1 MSAALPKRARASIGP
16 VRRHA
21 SAHACVAL
29 LLLARSVCAD
39 VSVATSGTFT
49 AAYLALVPEL
59 ERIANDDVVTA
70 ATSIGAG
77 ADSIPSR
84 LERGEPIDVV
94 IVADAVLTQLIDDGL
109 VAADS
114 RVEVARSSI
123 GIAVRAGAPK
133 PDISSVDA
141 LRQTLLRA
149 RSIAYSGSVSGTYV
163 STVLFARLGI
173 ADLVAAKSRKIETER
188 VGAVVA
194 RGDAEIGFQQ
204 ISELL
209 PVAGIDVVGPL
220 PADVQYSS
228 VFSAGVVKTSPHA
241 DAARA
246 MLRFLAS
253 PQAAPTIERTGLE
266 PIRAR

>member
-1 MSAALPKRARASIGP
+1 MQHSRRIPAAACAAL
-16 VRRHA
+16 
-21 SAHACVAL
+21 AL
-29 LLLARSVCAD
+29 LLLARGAWAD

-49 AAYLALVPEL
+49 AAYLALVPQL
-59 ERIANDDVVTA
+59 ERIANDKVVTA

-84 LERGEPIDVV
+84 LVRGERIDVV
-94 IVADAVLTQLIDDGL
+94 IVSDAVLLQLIDDGL

-114 RVEVARSSI
+114 RVELARSGI

-133 PDISSVDA
+133 PDVSTVA
-141 LRQTLLRA
+141 ELRETLLRA

-163 STVLFARLGI
+163 STQLFARLGI
-173 ADLVAAKSRKIETER
+173 ADEVSAKSRKIDTER

-209 PVAGIDVVGPL
+209 PIAGIDVVGPL
-220 PADVQYSS
+220 PAEVQYVS
-228 VFSAGVVKTSPHA
+228 VFSAGVIKTSPHA
-241 DAARA
+241 EVARA
-246 MLRFLAS
+246 MIRFLAS
-253 PQAAPTIERTGLE
+253 PDAAPVVERTGLE
-266 PIRAR
+266 PIRAP

>member
-1 MSAALPKRARASIGP
+1 VRDALPKRALASIGAA
-16 VRRHA
+16 RRHA
-21 SAHACVAL
+21 SAQVFVTL
-29 LLLARSVCAD
+29 LLLAGSACAD

-49 AAYLALVPEL
+49 AAYLALVSEL

-84 LERGEPIDVV
+84 LGRGEPIDVV
-94 IVADAVLTQLIDDGL
+94 IVADAVLAQLIEAGF
-109 VAADS
+109 VAGDS
-114 RVEVARSSI
+114 RVELARSSI

-141 LRQTLLRA
+141 LRETLLRA

-163 STVLFARLGI
+163 STELFARLGI
-173 ADLVAAKSRKIETER
+173 TDRVAGKSRKIETER

-209 PVAGIDVVGPL
+209 PVAGIDLVGPL
-220 PADVQYSS
+220 PPEVQYVS
-228 VFSAGVVKTSPHA
+228 VFSGGVVKTSPHA
-241 DAARA
+241 DVARA

-253 PQAAPTIERTGLE
+253 PQAAPAIERSGLE
-266 PIRAR
+266 PIHPR

>member
-1 MSAALPKRARASIGP
+1 
-16 VRRHA
+16 V
-21 SAHACVAL
+21 
-29 LLLARSVCAD
+29 LA
-39 VSVATSGTFT
+39 
-49 AAYLALVPEL
+49 E
-59 ERIANDDVVTA
+59 
-70 ATSIGAG
+70 
-77 ADSIPSR
+77 
-84 LERGEPIDVV
+84 
-94 IVADAVLTQLIDDGL
+94 LIDGGL

-114 RVEVARSSI
+114 RVELARSSI

-141 LRQTLLRA
+141 LRQALLRA

-163 STVLFARLGI
+163 STELFARLGI
-173 ADLVAAKSRKIETER
+173 ADLVAGKSRKIETER

-220 PADVQYSS
+220 PAEVQYES
-228 VFSAGVVKTSPHA
+228 VFSAGVIKTSPHA
-241 DAARA
+241 EAARA

-266 PIRAR
+266 PIHAR